1 MNSSKK
7 SFFSNLKNDLPASLV
22 VFLVAVPLCLGIALA
37 SGAPLFSGIIAGI
50 VGGIVVSLIS
60 GSSLGVSGPAAG
72 LAVIVLNAIQ
82 ELDAFETFLLAVFI
96 AGIIQIL
103 LGIAK
108 AGIIGYYFPSAVIH
122 GMLSGIGL
130 IIILK
135 QIPHAFGYD
144 GDPEGDFKF
153 FQVDGHNT
161 LSEFSYMT
169 EVISPGAIAISL
181 ISMFIL
187 ILWERPF
194 MKKISLFKIVQ
205 GPLIVVLAGILL
217 NFAFQSSDKI
227 PMSVSSDWD
236 SKQMTNLITDLDM
249 PEGLLGNSTSGG
261 FDFDTLNRLVS
272 NFSGSYVHGTVV
284 NENGSIMGKSLV
296 KVLNMDGQEINKL
309 TTGENGN
316 YLFEID
322 SNNTYQLV
330 ATSNGFVARDTIVL
344 NKTWNSSN
352 KLGLV
357 STPGSTVQGMVQSD
371 QGVSVGG
378 VKVWLYNPKGELVA
392 ETTSDAN
399 GWYQFALI
407 ENEEYQVVAKTL
419 LALESDQVVSIPV
432 SESVTDFIGQF
443 TLPDFGQFGN
453 WDVYILALTIAVV
466 ASLETLLCVEAT
478 DKLDPDKRIT
488 PTNRELIAQ
497 GVGNSLSGL
506 IGGLPVT
513 QVIVRSSANIQS
525 GAKTKASA
533 FFHGVIMLACAM
545 LIPSVLNMIP
555 LASLAAILFMVGY
568 KLAKPSLFKL
578 MYSKGLSQFL
588 PFIITILGILFTDL
602 LIGIGLGLGS
612 AIMHILW
619 NNYKSPYQFEKEDH
633 AKDEPIT
640 IQLAQEVT
648 FLHKARILR
657 ILSQLP
663 DNSHVVIDASQTN
676 NVHFDVLEIIDDFEE
691 NAKTRNIKL
700 ERINFDIGSKKN
712 ADSDDVVFSVNV
724 EEGLD
729 SD

>member
-1 MNSSKK
+1 MLLHFAKFLNILIMNSSKK

-82 ELDAFETFLLAVFI
+82 ELDAFETFLLAVFL

-205 GPLIVVLAGILL
+205 GPLIVVVAGILL
-217 NFAFQSSDKI
+217 NHLFK
-227 PMSVSSDWD
+227 
-236 SKQMTNLITDLDM
+236 
-249 PEGLLGNSTSGG
+249 
-261 FDFDTLNRLVS
+261 
-272 NFSGSYVHGTVV
+272 GS
-284 NENGSIMGKSLV
+284 
-296 KVLNMDGQEINKL
+296 
-309 TTGENGN
+309 
-316 YLFEID
+316 
-322 SNNTYQLV
+322 
-330 ATSNGFVARDTIVL
+330 
-344 NKTWNSSN
+344 
-352 KLGLV
+352 
-357 STPGSTVQGMVQSD
+357 
-371 QGVSVGG
+371 
-378 VKVWLYNPKGELVA
+378 EL
-392 ETTSDAN
+392 
-399 GWYQFALI
+399 FAL
-407 ENEEYQVVAKTL
+407 NA
-419 LALESDQVVSIPV
+419 DQVVNIPV
-432 SESVTDFIGQF
+432 ADSISGFIGQF
-443 TLPDFGQFGN
+443 TLPDFTQFGN
-453 WDVYILALTIAVV
+453 SQIYILALTIAVV

-533 FFHGVIMLACAM
+533 FFHGVIMLAFAM

-663 DNSHVVIDASQTN
+663 DNSHVVIDAAQTN